1 MRRFLGLLLLMATA
15 LSLAYGESARGA
27 IEGQYKRWAR
37 AALNNDVE
45 GVLGI
50 LMPGYTLRT
59 FDGTVIE
66 RKAYEASLRKRKA
79 EGQKPAAY
87 STSIETLSVSRQRA
101 TVLSLETSV
110 KATADP
116 ITNKVQKLVHIHRY
130 RDVWVRTS
138 GRWRLASTVTLLEKT
153 TIAK

>member
-1 MRRFLGLLLLMATA
+1 MRRILGVMLLLASA
-15 LSLAYGESARGA
+15 LASAHGGSARSA
-27 IEGQYKRWAR
+27 IEAQYKRWAR

-45 GVLGI
+45 GVLAI
-50 LMPGYTLRT
+50 LAPGYALRA

-87 STSIETLSVSRQRA
+87 TTSIETLTVSGNGA

-130 RDVWVRTS
+130 RDVWIRAS